1 MKIKIYSRIDNYSI
15 KKSSIFFNEAFRN
28 IKGIR
33 PEFCPA
39 IREFH
44 SIGFVIGSPIA
55 VKFENKRKFFLE
67 KSWDSKQNIFLS
79 PGVIGEQ
86 NSDRL
91 YARVDSGLSFIN
103 LELPIIAIK
112 NQNAIEYLENIIIPP
127 VLYPAGYSGPIL
139 IPISANNNVQ
149 INKNDGLLSLIP
161 LSTDINMDYEI
172 ISSDIK
178 HDKFE
183 GLYYRNWQDTYINP
197 EIITSENIFKD

>member
-1 MKIKIYSRIDNYSI
+1 MNIKMYSRIDNYSI
-15 KKSSIFFNEAFRN
+15 KKSSIFFNEEFRN
-28 IKGIR
+28 TKGIR
-33 PEFCPA
+33 PELCPA
-39 IREFH
+39 IRAFN
-44 SIGFVIGSPIA
+44 SVGFVIGSPIA

-67 KSWDSKQNIFLS
+67 KRRDSNQNIFLS
-79 PGVIGEQ
+79 PGVIGEP

-91 YARVDSGLSFIN
+91 YARVDSGLSFMN

-112 NQNAIEYLENIIIPP
+112 NQNTIDYLDSIIIPP

-139 IPISANNNVQ
+139 IPISANNDIQ
-149 INKNDGLLSLIP
+149 INTNDGLLSLIP

-172 ISSDIK
+172 ISSDIR

-183 GLYYRNWQDTYINP
+183 GLYYRNWQDTYKNS